1 MVSPMHVQYD
11 SATSRLQ
18 HTEKRS
24 IREVDEDSEMIDVD
38 NSESHRLSEELSTY
52 QNWCLQ
58 EGQNWRDSNTFGYF
72 LGLVNLDPS
81 LSDLALYPGIQH
93 AAYLALGDYDAPDGC
108 NFELL
113 EPQLQ
118 NTMKDILNR
127 IYSSELTEHQFNAG
141 NVVGVRW
148 KAVSQLTGIHRSF
161 NRGVFRVQDVC
172 DPAGTLRI
180 MKTLLSRAMY
190 GDFSARE
197 VDILSSVKH
206 PNILESLDAHIPE
219 GRHETGYMVTELCDK
234 GTLDD
239 LLAKY
244 VKAGLFVPEAF
255 VWEIFK
261 SLVSAVSHLHF
272 GPSKTNQQK
281 SWDPI
286 FHRDIIAGNVF
297 YSSRPAN
304 ETSGMISQA
313 YPIVKLADFGCALRE
328 SEVKTMSLN
337 PDFPYN
343 KGVPVIEPSCEPP
356 EGPFANGP
364 VDIFEIGVLMSDFIL
379 VDGFPVTRQPGFQY
393 SSQLRYLVKLCREHN
408 PRMRPNACS
417 LLAGIRRDRQLLSS
431 WGKLAYVELLP

>member
-1 MVSPMHVQYD
+1 MVRPMHVRYD

-24 IREVDEDSEMIDVD
+24 IWEVDEDSEMIAVD
-38 NSESHRLSEELSTY
+38 DSESHRLSEELSTF

-72 LGLVNLDPS
+72 LGLVNLNPS
-81 LSDLALYPGIQH
+81 PSDLALYPRIQH
-93 AAYLALGDYDAPDGC
+93 AAYLALGDYEAPDGC

-118 NTMKDILNR
+118 NTIKDILNC
-127 IYSSELTEHQFNAG
+127 IYSSELAEHQFDTG
-141 NVVGVRW
+141 NVVGGRW
-148 KAVSQLTGIHRSF
+148 KVVSQLTGIHGSF

-180 MKTLLSRAMY
+180 MKTLPSRAMY
-190 GDFSARE
+190 GGFAARE
-197 VDILSSVKH
+197 IDILSSVKH
-206 PNILESLDAHIPE
+206 PNILEFLDAHIPE
-219 GRHETGYMVTELCDK
+219 GRNETGYIVTELCDK
-234 GTLDD
+234 GTLAD

-244 VKAGLFVPEAF
+244 VEAGLFVPEAF
-255 VWEIFK
+255 VWEIFE
-261 SLVSAVSHLHF
+261 SLVSAVSHLHY
-272 GPSKTNQQK
+272 GPSNTNQQK

-297 YSSRPAN
+297 YTSLPAN
-304 ETSGMISQA
+304 ESMAFLA

-328 SEVKTMSLN
+328 SEVKTISLH

-343 KGVPVIEPSCEPP
+343 KEIPVIEPSCEPP
-356 EGPFANGP
+356 EGPFANAP

-379 VDGFPVTRQPGFQY
+379 VDGFPVARQPGFQY
-393 SSQLRYLVKLCREHN
+393 SSQLRYLVNLCREHN

-417 LLAGIRRDRQLLSS
+417 LLAGIRRDRQLLIS
-431 WGKLAYVELLP
+431 WGRLAYVELLP